1 MYLSNSGLKWII
13 YSLMMLFYSPQR
25 IEAIEISD
33 IQWGFS
39 NRPVAYKINPVTIL
53 VENTEPQPFES
64 EIRLQKET
72 FRGQQIDIAL
82 SATIYVAPFE
92 KKWLQFYPY
101 LTDTTDNWKVSWKNG
116 NGLQN
121 QSFLSPRPTT
131 KPVTIQLIQ
140 PDNLSKAIPG
150 IKQYPE
156 DLFPPVLGAIDSLKG
171 IILDHVPKWEKSR
184 RKTFIQWIYSGGT
197 VHLFENSNGNLP
209 AFPESYSSL
218 NINQATSPV
227 HFGNGIIYI
236 YRNKLNDIPPLE
248 LKQLI
253 VNNMKSVKILR
264 SYKSDNNVSH
274 RSSNPS
280 YDTFPE
286 NATIHSLITDQ
297 EILVTLADMSK
308 TKQIWYFI
316 FSLSFIYLIVA
327 GPGYYLITKF
337 SKKDYTFYVVYIGST
352 AVFCLFFLII
362 GHYSANRISQISS
375 LIIADVLP
383 DNEIDITEWS
393 SLGIASGG
401 DFKISHAGD
410 SHIYSTCQQFAK
422 VNGVVTSGSEGKLQ
436 VDIPTNSSRSF
447 FHRGKISKNTF
458 SVNVISFLAN
468 EMGLETLSLEIDK
481 NFPNQVDQIHFLFGA
496 RLYELH
502 KVDNRLEFRG
512 TSRNV
517 SPLLNANP
525 LIDQY
530 YLPST
535 RVFPFPR
542 PRDQINILPLN
553 HLFPVLLQRALHLSS
568 LDESRHFHLLE
579 NRGKLFVLSNMP
591 ESLFP
596 ETPSITR
603 KQGLVLYCLE
613 VPLTGP
619 AG

>member
-1 MYLSNSGLKWII
+1 MQLSIFGLKWII
-13 YSLMMLFYSPQR
+13 YALMILFFAPQPV
-25 IEAIEISD
+25 EAIDISD
-33 IQWGFS
+33 VQWGFS
-39 NRPVAYKINPVTIL
+39 NRPVAYKINPVTVL

-64 EIRLQKET
+64 EIRLHRET
-72 FRGQQIDIAL
+72 FGGQQIDIAL

-101 LTDTTDNWKVSWKNG
+101 LTDTTDNWKVSWEDG
-116 NGLQN
+116 SGQHN
-121 QSFLSPRPTT
+121 QSFLSPQPTA
-131 KPVTIQLIQ
+131 KAVTIQLTR
-140 PDNLSKAIPG
+140 PDNLSQAIPG

-156 DLFPPVLGAIDSLKG
+156 DLFPPILGAIDSLKG

-184 RKTFIQWIYSGGT
+184 RNTFIQWVYSGGV
-197 VHLFENSNGNLP
+197 VHLFENSNGDLP

-218 NINQATSPV
+218 KINQATSPV
-227 HFGNGIIYI
+227 HYGNGLIYF
-236 YRNKLNDIPPLE
+236 YRKKLHDTPPLE

-253 VNNMKSVKILR
+253 VNNMKSVKNRR
-264 SYKSDNNVSH
+264 SYQSKQNILD
-274 RSSNPS
+274 RSSNPQ
-280 YDTFPE
+280 YDTFPA
-286 NATIHSLITDQ
+286 NATINSLITDQ
-297 EILVTLADMSK
+297 DILVTLADMSK

-327 GPGYYLITKF
+327 GPGYYLITRF

-352 AVFCLFFLII
+352 ALFCLIFLII

-401 DFKISHAGD
+401 DFQISHAGD
-410 SHIYSTCQQFAK
+410 SHIYSTCQQFTK
-422 VNGVVTSGSEGKLQ
+422 VNGVVTSGSDGKLQ

-447 FHRGKISKNTF
+447 FHRGKIPKTTF
-458 SVNVISFLAN
+458 RVNVKSFLAN
-468 EMGLETLSLEIDK
+468 EMRLETLSLEIDK
-481 NFPNQVDQIHFLFGA
+481 KFPNQVDQIHFLFGA
-496 RLYELH
+496 RLYELN

-517 SPLLNANP
+517 SSLLNANP
-525 LIDQY
+525 LLDQY
-530 YLPST
+530 YLPPTS
-535 RVFPFPR
+535 VFPFPR
-542 PRDQINILPLN
+542 PRDQNYILPLN

-591 ESLFP
+591 DSLFP
-596 ETPSITR
+596 ETPNITR
-603 KQGLVLYCLE
+603 KQGIVLYCLE
-613 VPLTGP
+613 VPLSGQ